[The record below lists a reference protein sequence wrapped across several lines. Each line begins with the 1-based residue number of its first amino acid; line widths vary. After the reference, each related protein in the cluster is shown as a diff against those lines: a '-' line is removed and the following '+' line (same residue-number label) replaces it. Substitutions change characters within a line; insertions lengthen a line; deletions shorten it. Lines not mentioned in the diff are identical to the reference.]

1 MQDFGLVVIGAH
13 SGLFL
18 KDLVSEYQDQN
29 ILLVE
34 PVPYN
39 YEILLQGGNVK
50 KILIYLLSIGIFG
63 VASIANSQTIRIGTE
78 GAYPPWNNLNSA
90 GELEGA
96 EIDFGNEACER
107 MGVTCEWVTQDWDGI
122 IPALLQ
128 GKYDIIIAGMSITEE
143 RKEKVNFTTGYMT
156 DGARFAVLK
165 NSGLANLNIAGMAKV
180 NLNNAGGKEQA
191 AIGQLIAAMDGK
203 TVCVQS
209 STIHQNF
216 LEKHMSGAVDV
227 ELYQAVDDHNL
238 DLAAGR
244 CDAVL
249 ADVGSIIDFMESDG
263 GVDVA
268 FTGPTFSGGVFGD
281 GVGGAVRKED
291 TDILEM
297 WNAAIAEM
305 SKDGTTAEITKEWFG
320 RDISM

>member
-1 MQDFGLVVIGAH
+1 MKNYLI
-13 SGLFL
+13 S
-18 KDLVSEYQDQN
+18 
-29 ILLVE
+29 LLA
-34 PVPYN
+34 
-39 YEILLQGGNVK
+39 LS
-50 KILIYLLSIGIFG
+50 LLSL
-63 VASIANSQTIRIGTE
+63 ASITNAKSIRIGTE

-96 EIDFGNEACER
+96 EIDFGNEACKR
-107 MGVTCEWVTQDWDGI
+107 MGVDCEWITQDWDGI
-122 IPALLQ
+122 IPALLN
-128 GKYDIIIAGMSITEE
+128 GKYDIIVAGMSITEE
-143 RKEKVNFTTGYMT
+143 RKQKVNFTTGYMT

-165 NSGLANLNIAGMAKV
+165 GSGLSDLSIAGMAKV

-191 AIGQLIAAMDGK
+191 AIGQLNAAMDGK

-216 LEKHMSGAVDV
+216 VEQHMVGAVQMK
-227 ELYQAVDDHNL
+227 LYQTVDDHNL
-238 DLAAGR
+238 DLATGR
-244 CDAVL
+244 CDAIL
-249 ADVGSIIDFMESDG
+249 ADVGSIIDFMDSDG

-297 WNAAIAEM
+297 WNKAIAEM
-305 SKDGTTAEITKEWFG
+305 SADGTTAEITKKWFG

>member
-1 MQDFGLVVIGAH
+1 M
-13 SGLFL
+13 
-18 KDLVSEYQDQN
+18 KN
-29 ILLVE
+29 ILLV
-34 PVPYN
+34 V
-39 YEILLQGGNVK
+39 
-50 KILIYLLSIGIFG
+50 LSLSVFG
-63 VASIANSQTIRIGTE
+63 LASVANSQTIRIGTE
-78 GAYPPWNNLNSA
+78 GAYPPWNNINSA
-90 GELEGA
+90 GDLEGA

-143 RKEKVNFTTGYMT
+143 RKQKVNFTTGYMT

-165 NSGLANLNIAGMAKV
+165 DSGLADLNIAGMSKV

-227 ELYQAVDDHNL
+227 KLYQAVDDHNL

-291 TDILEM
+291 TEILDM
-297 WNAAIAEM
+297 WNAAISEM

>member
-1 MQDFGLVVIGAH
+1 M
-13 SGLFL
+13 
-18 KDLVSEYQDQN
+18 
-29 ILLVE
+29 
-34 PVPYN
+34 
-39 YEILLQGGNVK
+39 K

-227 ELYQAVDDHNL
+227 KLYQAVDDHNL

-291 TDILEM
+291 TEILEM

>member
-1 MQDFGLVVIGAH
+1 
-13 SGLFL
+13 
-18 KDLVSEYQDQN
+18 
-29 ILLVE
+29 
-34 PVPYN
+34 
-39 YEILLQGGNVK
+39 
-50 KILIYLLSIGIFG
+50 
-63 VASIANSQTIRIGTE
+63 
-78 GAYPPWNNLNSA
+78 
-90 GELEGA
+90 
-96 EIDFGNEACER
+96 
-107 MGVTCEWVTQDWDGI
+107 
-122 IPALLQ
+122 
-128 GKYDIIIAGMSITEE
+128 
-143 RKEKVNFTTGYMT
+143 MT

-227 ELYQAVDDHNL
+227 KLYQAVDDHNL

-268 FTGPTFSGGVFGD
+268 FTGPTFSGG
-281 GVGGAVRKED
+281 AVRKED

>member
-1 MQDFGLVVIGAH
+1 
-13 SGLFL
+13 
-18 KDLVSEYQDQN
+18 
-29 ILLVE
+29 
-34 PVPYN
+34 
-39 YEILLQGGNVK
+39 VK
-50 KILIYLLSIGIFG
+50 KILIYLFSICIFG
-63 VASIANSQTIRIGTE
+63 VASVANSQTIRIGTE

-143 RKEKVNFTTGYMT
+143 RKEKVNFTNGYMT

-165 NSGLANLNIAGMAKV
+165 DSGLADLNIAGMSKV

-227 ELYQAVDDHNL
+227 KLYQAVDDHNL

-291 TDILEM
+291 NDILDM
-297 WNAAIAEM
+297 WNAVISEM
-305 SKDGTTAEITKEWFG
+305 SKDGTTAEITKRWFG

>member
-1 MQDFGLVVIGAH
+1 MQ
-13 SGLFL
+13 
-18 KDLVSEYQDQN
+18 N
-29 ILLVE
+29 
-34 PVPYN
+34 
-39 YEILLQGGNVK
+39 
-50 KILIYLLSIGIFG
+50 
-63 VASIANSQTIRIGTE
+63 IRIGTE

-90 GELEGA
+90 GDLEGA
-96 EIDFGNEACER
+96 EIDFGNEACAR
-107 MGVTCEWVTQDWDGI
+107 MEVDCEWVTQIGMELFH
-122 IPALLQ
+122 LLQ

-143 RKEKVNFTTGYMT
+143 RKEKVNFTNGYMT

-165 NSGLANLNIAGMAKV
+165 GSGLEGLSVARFTGGVNKV

-191 AIGQLIAAMDGK
+191 AIGQLIAAMNGS

-216 LEKHMSGAVDV
+216 LEKHMSGAVKV
-227 ELYQAVDDHNL
+227 KLYQAVDDHNL
-238 DLAAGR
+238 DLAASR
-244 CDAVL
+244 CDYL

-281 GVGGAVRKED
+281 GVGGAIRKED

-297 WNAAIAEM
+297 WNKVIAEM
-305 SKDGTTAEITKEWFG
+305 SADGTTAEITKRNGLAEIFQCKINYIYLNEG
-320 RDISM
+320 VLLRLFLFFKSYC

>member
-1 MQDFGLVVIGAH
+1 M
-13 SGLFL
+13 
-18 KDLVSEYQDQN
+18 
-29 ILLVE
+29 
-34 PVPYN
+34 
-39 YEILLQGGNVK
+39 K
-50 KILIYLLSIGIFG
+50 KILIYLLSIGVFG
-63 VASIANSQTIRIGTE
+63 VTSIANSQTIRIGTE

-96 EIDFGNEACER
+96 EIDFGNEACKR

-227 ELYQAVDDHNL
+227 KLYQAVDDHNL

-297 WNAAIAEM
+297 WNAAITEM

>member
-1 MQDFGLVVIGAH
+1 
-13 SGLFL
+13 
-18 KDLVSEYQDQN
+18 
-29 ILLVE
+29 
-34 PVPYN
+34 
-39 YEILLQGGNVK
+39 VK

-96 EIDFGNEACER
+96 EIDFGNEACKR

-227 ELYQAVDDHNL
+227 KLYQAVDDHNL

-291 TDILEM
+291 TEILEM

>member
-1 MQDFGLVVIGAH
+1 M
-13 SGLFL
+13 
-18 KDLVSEYQDQN
+18 
-29 ILLVE
+29 
-34 PVPYN
+34 
-39 YEILLQGGNVK
+39 K
-50 KILIYLLSIGIFG
+50 KILIYLFSICIFG

-143 RKEKVNFTTGYMT
+143 RKEKVNFTNGYMT

-165 NSGLANLNIAGMAKV
+165 DSGLADLNIAGMSKV

-227 ELYQAVDDHNL
+227 KLYQAVDDHNL

-291 TDILEM
+291 NDILDM
-297 WNAAIAEM
+297 WNAVISEM
-305 SKDGTTAEITKEWFG
+305 SKDGTTAEITKRWFG

>member
-1 MQDFGLVVIGAH
+1 M
-13 SGLFL
+13 
-18 KDLVSEYQDQN
+18 
-29 ILLVE
+29 
-34 PVPYN
+34 
-39 YEILLQGGNVK
+39 K

-96 EIDFGNEACER
+96 EIDFGNEACKR

-216 LEKHMSGAVDV
+216 LISRSLSPAF
-227 ELYQAVDDHNL
+227 NL
-238 DLAAGR
+238 FLTIFLISFENSA
-244 CDAVL
+244 
-249 ADVGSIIDFMESDG
+249 SES
-263 GVDVA
+263 
-268 FTGPTFSGGVFGD
+268 
-281 GVGGAVRKED
+281 
-291 TDILEM
+291 
-297 WNAAIAEM
+297 
-305 SKDGTTAEITKEWFG
+305 
-320 RDISM
+320 

>member
-1 MQDFGLVVIGAH
+1 MKKLLLIVLSLSVLGL
-13 SGLFL
+13 
-18 KDLVSEYQDQN
+18 
-29 ILLVE
+29 
-34 PVPYN
+34 
-39 YEILLQGGNVK
+39 
-50 KILIYLLSIGIFG
+50 
-63 VASIANSQTIRIGTE
+63 ASIANSQTIRIGTE
-78 GAYPPWNNLNSA
+78 GAYPPWNNINSA
-90 GELEGA
+90 GDLEGA
-96 EIDFGNEACER
+96 EIDFGNEACDR

-165 NSGLANLNIAGMAKV
+165 DSGLADLNIAGMAKV

-227 ELYQAVDDHNL
+227 KLYQAVDDHNL

-244 CDAVL
+244 CDAIL

-291 TDILEM
+291 TNILEM
-297 WNAAIAEM
+297 WNAAISEM
-305 SKDGTTAEITKEWFG
+305 SKDGTTAEITKKWFG

>member
-1 MQDFGLVVIGAH
+1 MKKFFIFVLSLGVFGFAT
-13 SGLFL
+13 
-18 KDLVSEYQDQN
+18 
-29 ILLVE
+29 
-34 PVPYN
+34 
-39 YEILLQGGNVK
+39 
-50 KILIYLLSIGIFG
+50 
-63 VASIANSQTIRIGTE
+63 IANSQTIRIGTE
-78 GAYPPWNNLNSA
+78 GAYPPWNNINSA
-90 GELEGA
+90 GDLEGA

-165 NSGLANLNIAGMAKV
+165 DSGLADLNIAGMAKV

-227 ELYQAVDDHNL
+227 KLYQAVDDHNL

-244 CDAVL
+244 CDAIL

-291 TDILEM
+291 ADILEM

-305 SKDGTTAEITKEWFG
+305 SKDGTTAEITKKWFG

>member
-1 MQDFGLVVIGAH
+1 M
-13 SGLFL
+13 
-18 KDLVSEYQDQN
+18 KN
-29 ILLVE
+29 ILLIV
-34 PVPYN
+34 
-39 YEILLQGGNVK
+39 
-50 KILIYLLSIGIFG
+50 LSLSVLGL
-63 VASIANSQTIRIGTE
+63 ASIANSQTIRIGTE
-78 GAYPPWNNLNSA
+78 GAYPPWNNINSA
-90 GELEGA
+90 GDLEGA
-96 EIDFGNEACER
+96 EIDFGNEACDR

-165 NSGLANLNIAGMAKV
+165 DSGLADLTIAGMAKV

-227 ELYQAVDDHNL
+227 KLYQAVDDHNL

-291 TDILEM
+291 TEILDM
-297 WNAAIAEM
+297 WNTAISEM

>member
-1 MQDFGLVVIGAH
+1 M
-13 SGLFL
+13 
-18 KDLVSEYQDQN
+18 
-29 ILLVE
+29 
-34 PVPYN
+34 
-39 YEILLQGGNVK
+39 K
-50 KILIYLLSIGIFG
+50 KILIYLLSIGVFG
-63 VASIANSQTIRIGTE
+63 FASIANSQSIRIGTE

-96 EIDFGNEACER
+96 EIDFGNEACKR

-227 ELYQAVDDHNL
+227 KLYQAVDDHNL

-297 WNAAIAEM
+297 WNAAIVEM

>member
-1 MQDFGLVVIGAH
+1 MKKF
-13 SGLFL
+13 
-18 KDLVSEYQDQN
+18 
-29 ILLVE
+29 IL
-34 PVPYN
+34 
-39 YEILLQGGNVK
+39 
-50 KILIYLLSIGIFG
+50 YLLSIGIFG

-227 ELYQAVDDHNL
+227 KLYQAVDDHNL

-297 WNAAIAEM
+297 WNAAITEM

>member
-1 MQDFGLVVIGAH
+1 MKKFLLTVLSLSVLGL
-13 SGLFL
+13 
-18 KDLVSEYQDQN
+18 
-29 ILLVE
+29 
-34 PVPYN
+34 
-39 YEILLQGGNVK
+39 
-50 KILIYLLSIGIFG
+50 
-63 VASIANSQTIRIGTE
+63 ASIANSQTIRIGTE
-78 GAYPPWNNLNSA
+78 GAYPPWNNINSA
-90 GELEGA
+90 GDLEGA

-107 MGVTCEWVTQDWDGI
+107 MGVTCVWVTQDWDGI

-128 GKYDIIIAGMSITEE
+128 GKYDIIVAGMSITEE

-165 NSGLANLNIAGMAKV
+165 DSGLADLNIAGMAKV

-227 ELYQAVDDHNL
+227 KLYQAVDDHNL

-244 CDAVL
+244 CDAIL
-249 ADVGSIIDFMESDG
+249 ADVGSIIDFMDSDG

-297 WNAAIAEM
+297 WNSAISEM
-305 SKDGTTAEITKEWFG
+305 SKDGTTAEITKRWFG

>member
-1 MQDFGLVVIGAH
+1 VKK
-13 SGLFL
+13 FL
-18 KDLVSEYQDQN
+18 L
-29 ILLVE
+29 ILLS
-34 PVPYN
+34 
-39 YEILLQGGNVK
+39 
-50 KILIYLLSIGIFG
+50 LSLFSLATISN
-63 VASIANSQTIRIGTE
+63 AKTIRIGTE

-90 GELEGA
+90 GDLEGA
-96 EIDFGNEACER
+96 EIDFGNEACAR
-107 MGVTCEWVTQDWDGI
+107 MSVDCEWVTQDWDGI

-143 RKEKVNFTTGYMT
+143 RKEKVNFTNGYMT

-165 NSGLANLNIAGMAKV
+165 GSGLADLSIAKKV

-191 AIGQLIAAMDGK
+191 AIGQLIAAMDGA

-216 LEKHMSGAVDV
+216 LEKHMSGAVNV
-227 ELYQAVDDHNL
+227 KLYQAVDDHNL

-244 CDAVL
+244 CDAIL

-281 GVGGAVRKED
+281 GVGGAIRKED

-297 WNAAIAEM
+297 WNAVIAEM
-305 SKDGTTAEITKEWFG
+305 SADGTTAEITKKWFG

>member
-1 MQDFGLVVIGAH
+1 MKKFLLIVLSLSVLGL
-13 SGLFL
+13 
-18 KDLVSEYQDQN
+18 
-29 ILLVE
+29 
-34 PVPYN
+34 
-39 YEILLQGGNVK
+39 
-50 KILIYLLSIGIFG
+50 
-63 VASIANSQTIRIGTE
+63 ASIANSQTIRIGTE

-90 GELEGA
+90 GDLEGA
-96 EIDFGNEACER
+96 EIDFGNEACKR

-165 NSGLANLNIAGMAKV
+165 NSGLADLNIAGMAKV

-203 TVCVQS
+203 TICVQS

-227 ELYQAVDDHNL
+227 KLYQAVDDHNL

-297 WNAAIAEM
+297 WNAAISEM
-305 SKDGTTAEITKEWFG
+305 SKDGTTGEITKRWFG

>member
-1 MQDFGLVVIGAH
+1 M
-13 SGLFL
+13 
-18 KDLVSEYQDQN
+18 
-29 ILLVE
+29 
-34 PVPYN
+34 
-39 YEILLQGGNVK
+39 K
-50 KILIYLLSIGIFG
+50 KFLIYLLSIGIFG

-96 EIDFGNEACER
+96 EIDFGNEACKR

-227 ELYQAVDDHNL
+227 KLYQAVDDHNL

>member
-1 MQDFGLVVIGAH
+1 M
-13 SGLFL
+13 
-18 KDLVSEYQDQN
+18 
-29 ILLVE
+29 
-34 PVPYN
+34 
-39 YEILLQGGNVK
+39 K

-96 EIDFGNEACER
+96 EIDFGNEACKR

-128 GKYDIIIAGMSITEE
+128 GKYDIIIAGMSITDE

-165 NSGLANLNIAGMAKV
+165 NSGLANLNIAGMSKV

-227 ELYQAVDDHNL
+227 KLYQAVDDHNL

-291 TDILEM
+291 ADILEM

>member
-1 MQDFGLVVIGAH
+1 M
-13 SGLFL
+13 
-18 KDLVSEYQDQN
+18 
-29 ILLVE
+29 
-34 PVPYN
+34 
-39 YEILLQGGNVK
+39 K
-50 KILIYLLSIGIFG
+50 KILIYLLSIGVFG

-78 GAYPPWNNLNSA
+78 GAYPPWNNINSA
-90 GELEGA
+90 GDLEGA
-96 EIDFGNEACER
+96 EIDFGNEACKR

-227 ELYQAVDDHNL
+227 KLYQAVDDHNL
-238 DLAAGR
+238 ELAAGR

>member
-1 MQDFGLVVIGAH
+1 M
-13 SGLFL
+13 
-18 KDLVSEYQDQN
+18 
-29 ILLVE
+29 
-34 PVPYN
+34 
-39 YEILLQGGNVK
+39 K
-50 KILIYLLSIGIFG
+50 KNLLSFIALIALCLTN
-63 VASIANSQTIRIGTE
+63 VAYSKTIRIGTE

-90 GELEGA
+90 GDLEGA
-96 EIDFGNEACER
+96 EIDFGNEACKR

-122 IPALLQ
+122 IPALLN

-165 NSGLANLNIAGMAKV
+165 DSGLSNLAIGDMAKV

-191 AIGQLIAAMDGK
+191 AIGQLIAAMNGK

-216 LEKHMSGAVDV
+216 LEQHMSGAVEV
-227 ELYQAVDDHNL
+227 QLYQSVDDHNL

-244 CDAVL
+244 CDAIL

-297 WNAAIAEM
+297 WNKVIAEM
-305 SKDGTTAEITKEWFG
+305 SADGTTANITKQWFG

>member
-1 MQDFGLVVIGAH
+1 M
-13 SGLFL
+13 
-18 KDLVSEYQDQN
+18 
-29 ILLVE
+29 
-34 PVPYN
+34 
-39 YEILLQGGNVK
+39 K
-50 KILIYLLSIGIFG
+50 KFIIYLLSIGIFAF
-63 VASIANSQTIRIGTE
+63 ASIANSQTIRIGTE

-227 ELYQAVDDHNL
+227 KLYQAVDDHNL

>member
-1 MQDFGLVVIGAH
+1 M
-13 SGLFL
+13 
-18 KDLVSEYQDQN
+18 
-29 ILLVE
+29 
-34 PVPYN
+34 
-39 YEILLQGGNVK
+39 K

-63 VASIANSQTIRIGTE
+63 VASVANSQTIRIGTE
-78 GAYPPWNNLNSA
+78 GAYPPWNNINSA
-90 GELEGA
+90 GDLEGA
-96 EIDFGNEACER
+96 EIDFGNEACKR

-227 ELYQAVDDHNL
+227 KLYQAVDDHNL

-291 TDILEM
+291 ADILEM

>member
-1 MQDFGLVVIGAH
+1 M
-13 SGLFL
+13 
-18 KDLVSEYQDQN
+18 
-29 ILLVE
+29 
-34 PVPYN
+34 
-39 YEILLQGGNVK
+39 K
-50 KILIYLLSIGIFG
+50 KIILSIIAISLLSF
-63 VASIANSQTIRIGTE
+63 ATIANAKSIRIGTE

-96 EIDFGNEACER
+96 EIDFGNEACKR
-107 MGVTCEWVTQDWDGI
+107 MGVDCEWVTQDWDGI
-122 IPALLQ
+122 IPALLN
-128 GKYDIIIAGMSITEE
+128 GKYDIIVAGMSITEE

-165 NSGLANLNIAGMAKV
+165 GSGLADLKVAGMEKV

-216 LEKHMSGAVDV
+216 LEKHMAGAVEV
-227 ELYQAVDDHNL
+227 RLYQAVDDHNL

-244 CDAVL
+244 CDAIL
-249 ADVGSIIDFMESDG
+249 ADVGSIIDFIASDG

-281 GVGGAVRKED
+281 GVGGAIRKED
-291 TDILEM
+291 ADILEM
-297 WNAAIAEM
+297 WNKVIAEM
-305 SKDGTTAEITKEWFG
+305 SADGTTAEITKKWFG

>member
-1 MQDFGLVVIGAH
+1 
-13 SGLFL
+13 
-18 KDLVSEYQDQN
+18 
-29 ILLVE
+29 
-34 PVPYN
+34 
-39 YEILLQGGNVK
+39 VK
-50 KILIYLLSIGIFG
+50 KILLIVLSLG
-63 VASIANSQTIRIGTE
+63 VLGLASIANSQTIRIGTE
-78 GAYPPWNNLNSA
+78 GAYPPWNNINSA
-90 GELEGA
+90 GDLEGA
-96 EIDFGNEACER
+96 EIDFGNEACKR

-128 GKYDIIIAGMSITEE
+128 GKYDIIVAGMSITEE
-143 RKEKVNFTTGYMT
+143 RKEKVNFTNGYMT

-165 NSGLANLNIAGMAKV
+165 NSGLADLNIAGMAKV

-191 AIGQLIAAMDGK
+191 AIGQIIAAMDGK

-227 ELYQAVDDHNL
+227 KLYQAVDDHNL

-244 CDAVL
+244 CDAIL

-297 WNAAIAEM
+297 WNAAISEM
-305 SKDGTTAEITKEWFG
+305 SKDGTTAEITKRWFG

>member
-1 MQDFGLVVIGAH
+1 M
-13 SGLFL
+13 
-18 KDLVSEYQDQN
+18 
-29 ILLVE
+29 
-34 PVPYN
+34 
-39 YEILLQGGNVK
+39 K
-50 KILIYLLSIGIFG
+50 KILLILFSLSILSLTTISN
-63 VASIANSQTIRIGTE
+63 AKSIRIGTE

-90 GELEGA
+90 GDLEGA
-96 EIDFGNEACER
+96 EIDFGNEACAR
-107 MGVTCEWVTQDWDGI
+107 MGVDCEWVTQDWDGI

-143 RKEKVNFTTGYMT
+143 RKQKVNFTNGYMT

-165 NSGLANLNIAGMAKV
+165 DSGLADLSVAGMSKV
-180 NLNNAGGKEQA
+180 NLNNAGGKQQA
-191 AIGQLIAAMDGK
+191 AIGQLNAAMSGK

-216 LEKHMSGAVDV
+216 LEKHMSGAVKV
-227 ELYQAVDDHNL
+227 RLYQSVDDHNL

-244 CDAVL
+244 CDAIL

-297 WNAAIAEM
+297 WNEAIAAM
-305 SKDGTTAEITKEWFG
+305 SADGTTAEITKKWFG